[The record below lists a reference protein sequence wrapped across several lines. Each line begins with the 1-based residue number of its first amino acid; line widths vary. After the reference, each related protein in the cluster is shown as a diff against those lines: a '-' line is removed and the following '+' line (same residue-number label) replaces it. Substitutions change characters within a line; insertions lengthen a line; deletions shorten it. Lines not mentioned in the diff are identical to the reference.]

1 MANVQDLDLDCF
13 GNLKLSNLC
22 DYKPS
27 FSAGRMF
34 MKKMVILMCCLM
46 WTNFFGLPA
55 AAQYV
60 RPGWFVVDKVE
71 GADGNFEAEK
81 HGADKVE
88 EPEADIVLGAE
99 ESYVS
104 LSGKEHMKHPA
115 DEKPAGTGHFR
126 ENFSLNNQNLR
137 LAAVWLKQEMPKAEG
152 KNFVL
157 SPLSFY
163 ILSVLIANGVVDE
176 SLLEFSKMFPVLRIR
191 DVDAK
196 LAEYLKSQNEGIM
209 LVNSLWG
216 KVFSKRY
223 REQMNNML
231 GTEIWS
237 LQEDTAPINAWLKE
251 KIGGA
256 FNNAVE
262 IRPVPEGALFL
273 AGAAYFDGEW
283 KFPFEEENTKLLN
296 FYNMDG
302 SIGKV
307 MMMSQELV
315 TDYYE
320 DAVMQAVRLYFA
332 SGDYLTVF
340 LPRAASDFNKF
351 AANIGERR
359 LKPEFNR
366 ERVEVSLP
374 QFELFYKISDF
385 RSLYALFGVQ
395 KIFLPD
401 NYDFAK
407 MINYDFPAYVEE
419 VALQTKIRVRETRVR
434 SGDAGGNGAAE
445 TVKPSV
451 VTGLSG
457 KDVKEFR
464 ANRPFIFMVNEGD
477 IIGVYVK
484 GCAEAAET
492 AGKEDFQK
500 TGTVYV
506 REKKNGTPAWYEDK
520 NQRGDFILRNDL
532 KDKSLSDGNVSEAV
546 LF

>member
-1 MANVQDLDLDCF
+1 
-13 GNLKLSNLC
+13 
-22 DYKPS
+22 
-27 FSAGRMF
+27 
-34 MKKMVILMCCLM
+34 
-46 WTNFFGLPA
+46 
-55 AAQYV
+55 
-60 RPGWFVVDKVE
+60 
-71 GADGNFEAEK
+71 
-81 HGADKVE
+81 
-88 EPEADIVLGAE
+88 
-99 ESYVS
+99 
-104 LSGKEHMKHPA
+104 
-115 DEKPAGTGHFR
+115 
-126 ENFSLNNQNLR
+126 
-137 LAAVWLKQEMPKAEG
+137 
-152 KNFVL
+152 
-157 SPLSFY
+157 
-163 ILSVLIANGVVDE
+163 
-176 SLLEFSKMFPVLRIR
+176 
-191 DVDAK
+191 
-196 LAEYLKSQNEGIM
+196 M

-237 LQEDTAPINAWLKE
+237 LQEDTAPINVWLKE
-251 KIGGA
+251 KTGGA

-434 SGDAGGNGAAE
+434 SGGAGGNGAAE

-484 GCAEAAET
+484 GRAEAAET

-532 KDKSLSDGNVSEAV
+532 KDKTLSDGNVSEAV

>member
-46 WTNFFGLPA
+46 WINFFGLPA

-104 LSGKEHMKHPA
+104 LSEKEHMKHPA

-137 LAAVWLKQEMPKAEG
+137 LAAVWLKQEMMKAEG
-152 KNFVL
+152 ENFVL

-163 ILSVLIANGVVDE
+163 YLSVLIANGVVDE
-176 SLLEFSKMFPVLRIR
+176 SLLEFSKIFPVLRIR

-209 LVNSLWG
+209 LVYSLWG
-216 KVFSKRY
+216 KVFSRRN
-223 REQMNNML
+223 REQMKNML

-302 SIGKV
+302 RIGKV

-315 TDYYE
+315 ADYYE
-320 DAVMQAVRLYFA
+320 DAVMQAERLYFA

-419 VALQTKIRVRETRVR
+419 AALQTKIRVRETRVR
-434 SGDAGGNGAAE
+434 SGGAGGNGAAE

-484 GCAEAAET
+484 GCVEAAET
-492 AGKEDFQK
+492 AEKEDFQK
-500 TGTVYV
+500 AGTVYV

>member
-46 WTNFFGLPA
+46 WINFFGLPA
-55 AAQYV
+55 AAQYA

-71 GADGNFEAEK
+71 SADGNFEAEK

-176 SLLEFSKMFPVLRIR
+176 SLLEFSKIFPVLRIR

-216 KVFSKRY
+216 KVFSRRY

-434 SGDAGGNGAAE
+434 SGGAGGNGAAE

-484 GCAEAAET
+484 GCVEAAET

>member
-320 DAVMQAVRLYFA
+320 DAMMQAVRLYFA

-434 SGDAGGNGAAE
+434 SGGAGGNGAAE

-484 GCAEAAET
+484 GRAEAAET

>member
-71 GADGNFEAEK
+71 GADGNFEEEK

-137 LAAVWLKQEMPKAEG
+137 LAAVWLKQEMLKAEG
-152 KNFVL
+152 ENFVL

-251 KIGGA
+251 KTGGA

-262 IRPVPEGALFL
+262 NRPVPEGALFL

-351 AANIGERR
+351 TANIGEHR
-359 LKPEFNR
+359 LGPEFNR

-434 SGDAGGNGAAE
+434 SGGAGGNGAAE
-445 TVKPSV
+445 TVKPSA
-451 VTGLSG
+451 VTGLLG

-484 GCAEAAET
+484 GRAEAAET

-532 KDKSLSDGNVSEAV
+532 KDKTLSDGNVSEAV

>member
-27 FSAGRMF
+27 FSAGRTF

-104 LSGKEHMKHPA
+104 LSEKEHMKHPA

-216 KVFSKRY
+216 KVFSRRY

-434 SGDAGGNGAAE
+434 SGGAGGNGAAE

-484 GCAEAAET
+484 GCVEAAET

>member
-46 WTNFFGLPA
+46 WINFFGLPA

-71 GADGNFEAEK
+71 GADGNFEEEK

-99 ESYVS
+99 ESCVS

-137 LAAVWLKQEMPKAEG
+137 LAAVWLKQEMLKAEG
-152 KNFVL
+152 ENFVL

-176 SLLEFSKMFPVLRIR
+176 SLLEFSKIFPVLRIR

-434 SGDAGGNGAAE
+434 SGGAGGNGAAE

-484 GCAEAAET
+484 GCVEAAET

-532 KDKSLSDGNVSEAV
+532 KDKSLSESNVSEAV

>member
-1 MANVQDLDLDCF
+1 
-13 GNLKLSNLC
+13 
-22 DYKPS
+22 
-27 FSAGRMF
+27 
-34 MKKMVILMCCLM
+34 
-46 WTNFFGLPA
+46 
-55 AAQYV
+55 
-60 RPGWFVVDKVE
+60 
-71 GADGNFEAEK
+71 
-81 HGADKVE
+81 
-88 EPEADIVLGAE
+88 
-99 ESYVS
+99 
-104 LSGKEHMKHPA
+104 
-115 DEKPAGTGHFR
+115 
-126 ENFSLNNQNLR
+126 
-137 LAAVWLKQEMPKAEG
+137 
-152 KNFVL
+152 
-157 SPLSFY
+157 
-163 ILSVLIANGVVDE
+163 
-176 SLLEFSKMFPVLRIR
+176 
-191 DVDAK
+191 
-196 LAEYLKSQNEGIM
+196 
-209 LVNSLWG
+209 
-216 KVFSKRY
+216 
-223 REQMNNML
+223 
-231 GTEIWS
+231 
-237 LQEDTAPINAWLKE
+237 
-251 KIGGA
+251 
-256 FNNAVE
+256 
-262 IRPVPEGALFL
+262 
-273 AGAAYFDGEW
+273 
-283 KFPFEEENTKLLN
+283 
-296 FYNMDG
+296 MDG

-434 SGDAGGNGAAE
+434 SGGAGGNGAAE
-445 TVKPSV
+445 TVKPSA

-484 GCAEAAET
+484 GRAEAAET

>member
-46 WTNFFGLPA
+46 WINFFGLPA

-60 RPGWFVVDKVE
+60 RPSWFVVDKVE

-115 DEKPAGTGHFR
+115 DEKPVGTGYFR

-152 KNFVL
+152 KNFVF

-216 KVFSKRY
+216 KVFSRRY

-340 LPRAASDFNKF
+340 LPWAASDFNKF

-445 TVKPSV
+445 TVRPSA

>member
-27 FSAGRMF
+27 FSAGRTF

-55 AAQYV
+55 VAQYA

-71 GADGNFEAEK
+71 SADGNFEAEK

-216 KVFSKRY
+216 KVLSKRY

-251 KIGGA
+251 KTGGA

-320 DAVMQAVRLYFA
+320 DAMMQAVRLYFA

-434 SGDAGGNGAAE
+434 SGGAGGNGAAE

-484 GCAEAAET
+484 GRAEAAET
-492 AGKEDFQK
+492 AG
-500 TGTVYV
+500 
-506 REKKNGTPAWYEDK
+506 
-520 NQRGDFILRNDL
+520 QRPNIG
-532 KDKSLSDGNVSEAV
+532 KLSAV
-546 LF
+546 DVM

>member
-115 DEKPAGTGHFR
+115 DEKLAGTGHFR

-137 LAAVWLKQEMPKAEG
+137 LAAVWLKQEMSKAEG

-176 SLLEFSKMFPVLRIR
+176 SLLEFSKIFPVLRIR

-216 KVFSKRY
+216 KVFSRRY

-262 IRPVPEGALFL
+262 IRPAPEGALFL

-332 SGDYLTVF
+332 FGDYLTVF

-419 VALQTKIRVRETRVR
+419 VGLQTKIRVRETRVR
-434 SGDAGGNGAAE
+434 SGGAGGNGAAE
-445 TVKPSV
+445 TVKPSA

-484 GCAEAAET
+484 GRAEAAET

-532 KDKSLSDGNVSEAV
+532 KDKSLSEGNVSEAV

>member
-27 FSAGRMF
+27 FSAGRTF

-55 AAQYV
+55 AAQYA

-71 GADGNFEAEK
+71 SADGNFEAEK

-176 SLLEFSKMFPVLRIR
+176 SLLEFSKIFPVLRIR

-445 TVKPSV
+445 TVRPSA

-484 GCAEAAET
+484 GRAEAAET

-500 TGTVYV
+500 TGIVYI

-532 KDKSLSDGNVSEAV
+532 KDKSLSEGNVSEAV

>member
-27 FSAGRMF
+27 FSAGRTF

-55 AAQYV
+55 VAQYA

-71 GADGNFEAEK
+71 SADGNFEAEK

-176 SLLEFSKMFPVLRIR
+176 SLLEFSKIFPVLRIR

-216 KVFSKRY
+216 KVFSRRY

-434 SGDAGGNGAAE
+434 SGGAGGNGAAE

-484 GCAEAAET
+484 GCVEAAET

>member
-27 FSAGRMF
+27 FSAGRTF

-55 AAQYV
+55 AAQYA

-71 GADGNFEAEK
+71 SADGNFEAEK

-115 DEKPAGTGHFR
+115 DEKPVGTGHFR

-237 LQEDTAPINAWLKE
+237 LQEDTAPINVWLKE
-251 KIGGA
+251 KTGGA

-434 SGDAGGNGAAE
+434 SGGAGGNGAAE
-445 TVKPSV
+445 TVRPSA

-484 GCAEAAET
+484 GCVEAAET

>member
-1 MANVQDLDLDCF
+1 
-13 GNLKLSNLC
+13 
-22 DYKPS
+22 
-27 FSAGRMF
+27 
-34 MKKMVILMCCLM
+34 MVILMCCLM

-55 AAQYV
+55 VAQYA

-71 GADGNFEAEK
+71 SADGNFEAEK

-216 KVFSKRY
+216 KVLSKRY

-251 KIGGA
+251 KTGGA

-262 IRPVPEGALFL
+262 IRPVPEGALFWR
-273 AGAAYFDGEW
+273 E
-283 KFPFEEENTKLLN
+283 LLILMVN
-296 FYNMDG
+296 G
-302 SIGKV
+302 S
-307 MMMSQELV
+307 
-315 TDYYE
+315 
-320 DAVMQAVRLYFA
+320 F
-332 SGDYLTVF
+332 
-340 LPRAASDFNKF
+340 
-351 AANIGERR
+351 R
-359 LKPEFNR
+359 LKR
-366 ERVEVSLP
+366 
-374 QFELFYKISDF
+374 
-385 RSLYALFGVQ
+385 
-395 KIFLPD
+395 
-401 NYDFAK
+401 
-407 MINYDFPAYVEE
+407 
-419 VALQTKIRVRETRVR
+419 
-434 SGDAGGNGAAE
+434 
-445 TVKPSV
+445 
-451 VTGLSG
+451 
-457 KDVKEFR
+457 
-464 ANRPFIFMVNEGD
+464 
-477 IIGVYVK
+477 
-484 GCAEAAET
+484 
-492 AGKEDFQK
+492 K
-500 TGTVYV
+500 T
-506 REKKNGTPAWYEDK
+506 
-520 NQRGDFILRNDL
+520 Q
-532 KDKSLSDGNVSEAV
+532 SC
-546 LF
+546 

>member
-1 MANVQDLDLDCF
+1 
-13 GNLKLSNLC
+13 
-22 DYKPS
+22 
-27 FSAGRMF
+27 

-55 AAQYV
+55 VAQYA

-71 GADGNFEAEK
+71 SADGNFEAEK

-191 DVDAK
+191 DVDVK

-251 KIGGA
+251 KTGGA

-320 DAVMQAVRLYFA
+320 DAMMQAVRLYFA

-434 SGDAGGNGAAE
+434 SGGAGGNGAAE
-445 TVKPSV
+445 TVKPSA

-484 GCAEAAET
+484 GRAEAAET

>member
-251 KIGGA
+251 KTGGA

-434 SGDAGGNGAAE
+434 SGGAGGNGAAE
-445 TVKPSV
+445 TVKPSA

-484 GCAEAAET
+484 GRAEAAET